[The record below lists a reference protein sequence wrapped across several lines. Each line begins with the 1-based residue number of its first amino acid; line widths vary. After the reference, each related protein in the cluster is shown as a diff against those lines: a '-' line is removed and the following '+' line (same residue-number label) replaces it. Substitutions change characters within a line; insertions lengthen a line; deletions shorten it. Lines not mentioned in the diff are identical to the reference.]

1 MSVKLLW
8 KGAEC
13 WAECLKLLSVA
24 ESALHPK
31 ELDSEMDEC
40 QNMNELIVLRR
51 YFPSFLLDLE
61 IYTLIFTSR
70 YSHHLRICFSTIFL
84 VIAADEAL
92 HVYGLF
98 YLF

>member
-31 ELDSEMDEC
+31 ELDSEMNEY
-40 QNMNELIVLRR
+40 QNMNEFIVLRR
-51 YFPSFLLDLE
+51 SVTSFLLAWGS
-61 IYTLIFTSR
+61 YMLIFPSR
-70 YSHHLRICFSTIFL
+70 YSHHLKICLI
-84 VIAADEAL
+84 IR
-92 HVYGLF
+92 
-98 YLF
+98 

>member
-51 YFPSFLLDLE
+51 YVSLFLLDLE
-61 IYTLIFTSR
+61 RYT
-70 YSHHLRICFSTIFL
+70 
-84 VIAADEAL
+84 
-92 HVYGLF
+92 
-98 YLF
+98 YLYV